1 MAVVQYYNIKY
12 PFTAQGDEK
21 FFVDLN
27 TTLQE
32 SIKSD
37 IMHVI
42 FTPKGQRVR
51 NPNFGTNLIRFIF
64 EPSDDVSWSNV
75 KEEVKSAVTTY
86 IPNVNITDIN
96 IFRRDDDSHGI
107 YVSIQYTIKQGN
119 YQTSDTIITQ
129 L

>member
-51 NPNFGTNLIRFIF
+51 N
-64 EPSDDVSWSNV
+64 NV